1 MLGYRT
7 NNDVY
12 KKAFVHKSFNQK
24 NHNEQLE
31 FLGDAI
37 LSLIITEFLFL
48 ENPNEKE
55 GVLSQKRAKIISR
68 KHLNLVGKKIIP
80 KSKIK
85 SNLKQLPK
93 SIFGNILEA
102 IIGAIYI
109 DQGIIKTRAFV
120 KRSIY
125 NSEFLSLLTDI
136 DFKTKLIVYSKKENL
151 ELLYR
156 IENEKGLDHQKQFL
170 VALLL
175 DGKKISEGTAKTK
188 KDAEMEAA
196 KKAADILF

>member
-1 MLGYRT
+1 M
-7 NNDVY
+7 Y

-48 ENPNEKE
+48 ENPNQKE

-80 KSKIK
+80 KSKIR

-102 IIGAIYI
+102 IIGAIYV
-109 DQGIIKTRAFV
+109 DQGIKKTKTFV
-120 KRSIY
+120 KRNIY
-125 NSEFLSLLTDI
+125 NSEFLSALTDV
-136 DFKTKLIVYSKKENL
+136 DFKTKLILYSQKESL
-151 ELLYR
+151 ELVYR
-156 IENEKGLDHQKQFL
+156 IESEKGLDHNKQFL

-175 DGKKISEGTAKTK
+175 NGKKISEGTAKTK
-188 KDAEMEAA
+188 KEAEMEAA

>member
-1 MLGYRT
+1 
-7 NNDVY
+7 VY

-48 ENPNEKE
+48 ENPNQKE

-80 KSKIK
+80 KSKIR

-102 IIGAIYI
+102 IIGAIYV
-109 DQGIIKTRAFV
+109 DQGIKKTKTFV
-120 KRSIY
+120 KRNIY
-125 NSEFLSLLTDI
+125 NSEFLSALTDV
-136 DFKTKLIVYSKKENL
+136 DFKTKLILYSQKESL
-151 ELLYR
+151 ELVYR
-156 IENEKGLDHQKQFL
+156 IESEKGLDHNKQFL

-175 DGKKISEGTAKTK
+175 NGKKISEGTAKTK
-188 KDAEMEAA
+188 KEAEMEAA